1 MTPFSKRKI
10 SSSQS
15 LGKKL
20 LAARKRKHVDLR
32 VAEEE
37 THIPMRHL
45 TNLEQGSYRHLPS
58 PVYTRGFLTRY
69 AAYLGLKPAVVL
81 AAYDDEY
88 TCYNQVRHVRSSR
101 QIPQEGLLRPHVT
114 DEWLGRSGSWFVTPE
129 LLWGG
134 SIAVVLVGLLGYIW
148 AQVASFAAAPPLDV
162 QTPGEVVVS
171 VEQVNIIGTTDPSAS
186 LTINQQPVTV
196 DRQGRFNQAVRL
208 IDGVNTLEISAT
220 NKANKE
226 TTKTI
231 QLLADIPTGNLQT
244 TTDNQQPTANSQ

>member
-1 MTPFSKRKI
+1 MTPFSKRMI
-10 SSSQS
+10 SSSHS

-20 LAARKRKHVDLR
+20 RAARTRKHVDLR
-32 VAEEE
+32 VAEAE

-45 TNLEQGSYRHLPS
+45 TNLEHGTYRHLPS

-69 AAYLGLKPAVVL
+69 ATYLGLKLEAVL

-88 TCYNQVRHVRSSR
+88 RCYNQVRHVRVSK
-101 QIPQEGLLRPHVT
+101 QTPQEGLLRPHVT
-114 DEWLGRSGSWFVTPE
+114 DEWLGRSRAWYITPE
-129 LLWGG
+129 VLWGG

-148 AQVASFAAAPPLDV
+148 SQVASFAAAPPLDV

-186 LTINQQPVTV
+186 LTINEQPVAV
-196 DRQGRFNQAVRL
+196 DGQGHFNQAVRL

-226 TTKTI
+226 TVKTI
-231 QLLADIPTGNLQT
+231 QLLADIPTSS
-244 TTDNQQPTANSQ
+244 D